1 MHILKKWCQR
11 ARTQDNGYQRT
22 VIWIVG
28 AIPVG
33 ILFLTIACSSNET
46 AESTPVPS
54 TDQSSIATSVAA
66 PTATQIPALQPSPT
80 SAPEPTN
87 TPIPTVEPLLR
98 ITAVELYGEREANAT
113 RYDVQYKGK
122 KVRISGLVGKID
134 GGQISLVVDHATFNL
149 LDTTFLESIELHD
162 LPINDQI
169 KANKGEGFEA
179 VCTVGDYILGS
190 IQLRDCADGEA
201 VDLATETVPGE
212 TASRKTASST
222 AGTLIVGQDIE
233 PGRYKAEVV
242 DGLVPI
248 CYWARLSE
256 TDGELSS
263 IIANN
268 TAMEGSV
275 YVTIKPDDFAFE
287 STGCTNWELQDD
299 AEVEAGASQQASQES
314 SVTQTPEGTL
324 ASQGSAESTDTPVPS
339 EIPTPEIETPQ
350 AVESESSV
358 PPTDTPTP
366 EGTPASEVSAEPT
379 DTPVSTAT
387 PAPEIEATRTTEPN
401 HTSISFGPGTY
412 LVGSDIRPGRYK
424 AGVASGS
431 FGCSWSR
438 LNDTDGELS
447 SIIAISLIT
456 EGQTYVTVK
465 ATDVAFETSGCTEFA
480 LHTKDSSQ
488 AETGL
493 TEFGPGTYL
502 VRSEIQV
509 GRYKAEVASGSF
521 GCSWSRLSETDG
533 ELSSVIAIALV
544 TEGQTYVT
552 IKESDY
558 AFETSGCTDFFLHA
572 AGSPQA
578 DPGLRQMGAG
588 TYLVGSEV
596 QPGVYRAQVAPGSF
610 GCSWSRLSETDGEL
624 DSVIAIDLILE
635 GQTYVTI
642 EETDFAFETSGCTN
656 WEQQQ

>member
-1 MHILKKWCQR
+1 MDILKKRCERAQR
-11 ARTQDNGYQRT
+11 QGHGFQKT
-22 VIWIVG
+22 VIWMIG
-28 AIPVG
+28 ALPAG

-46 AESTPVPS
+46 TVSTTVPP
-54 TDQSSIATSVAA
+54 TDRSSIAPSVAA
-66 PTATQIPALQPSPT
+66 PTATQIPAIQPSPT
-80 SAPEPTN
+80 SVPEPTN
-87 TPIPTVEPLLR
+87 RPLPTVEPLLS

-201 VDLATETVPGE
+201 VELAAETVLGE

-222 AGTLIVGQDIE
+222 AGTLIVGQDIQ

-287 STGCTNWELQDD
+287 SRGCTDWQLQNDIEAVADNELK
-299 AEVEAGASQQASQES
+299 E
-314 SVTQTPEGTL
+314 TQVATATPH
-324 ASQGSAESTDTPVPS
+324 V
-339 EIPTPEIETPQ
+339 
-350 AVESESSV
+350 
-358 PPTDTPTP
+358 TPTP
-366 EGTPASEVSAEPT
+366 LNAPTSTVEDAPTTTPT
-379 DTPVSTAT
+379 TIAT
-387 PAPEIEATRTTEPN
+387 PKVGVTVSPTVEPLQTN
-401 HTSISFGPGTY
+401 VGLGPGAY
-412 LVGSDIRPGRYK
+412 LVGSDVQP
-424 AGVASGS
+424 
-431 FGCSWSR
+431 
-438 LNDTDGELS
+438 
-447 SIIAISLIT
+447 
-456 EGQTYVTVK
+456 
-465 ATDVAFETSGCTEFA
+465 
-480 LHTKDSSQ
+480 
-488 AETGL
+488 
-493 TEFGPGTYL
+493 
-502 VRSEIQV
+502 

-521 GCSWSRLSETDG
+521 GCSWSRLSDTDG
-533 ELSSVIAIALV
+533 EFSSIIAIALI

-558 AFETSGCTDFFLHA
+558 AFETSGCTDFVDY
-572 AGSPQA
+572 SENSSQA
-578 DPGLRQMGAG
+578 DPALQQMGPG
-588 TYLVGSEV
+588 TYLVGSEIR
-596 QPGVYRAQVAPGSF
+596 PGLYRAQVAPGSF
-610 GCSWSRLSETDGEL
+610 GCSWSRLSETDGEFSSL
-624 DSVIAIDLILE
+624 IAIDLIVE